1 VICSNNSIPTLGVTV
16 GTNETANW
24 YDGSG
29 VLLSSGSTS
38 YTPSAQGRTMQR
50 LKISLMVVEVQAKRL

>member
-1 VICSNNSIPTLGVTV
+1 VTV

-38 YTPSAQGRTMQR
+38 YTPSASGTYYAEAQNT
-50 LKISLMVVEVQAKRL
+50 LMVVEVQAKRL